1 MWENI
6 ERHTKKLLDE
16 KFKEICKYCQAK
28 DWQCV
33 WNLVKSVAAHS
44 QMFWKHVQ
52 AFQAVLFKEI
62 CKECSQKDK
71 RDYVEN
77 ILCSN
82 WSHITSPLLYVYNF
96 QSYCTQL
103 NVLKTCFKQQF

>member
-44 QMFWKHVQ
+44 RMFWKHFNQYCLKKYVRNALIKKKPNQIYLSVQ
-52 AFQAVLFKEI
+52 I
-62 CKECSQKDK
+62 
-71 RDYVEN
+71 YH
-77 ILCSN
+77 I
-82 WSHITSPLLYVYNF
+82 SHPPF
-96 QSYCTQL
+96 C
-103 NVLKTCFKQQF
+103 KTCSTSESFWHAKK